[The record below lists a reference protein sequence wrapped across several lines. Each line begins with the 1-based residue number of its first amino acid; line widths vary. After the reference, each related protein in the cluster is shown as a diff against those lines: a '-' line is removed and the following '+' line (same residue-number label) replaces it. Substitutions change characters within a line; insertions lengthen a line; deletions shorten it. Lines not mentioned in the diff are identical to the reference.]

1 MNICRGVTLYM
12 VCLALFGSN
21 NRLIVPRYSL
31 FWMNLTTL
39 ICVNVVLH
47 TGKAVKSEIII
58 ALFVS
63 DALLHFV
70 LLQ

>member
-58 ALFVS
+58 TLFVS

-70 LLQ
+70 